1 MRVIWITLGLALG
14 PAVAMGLGRF
24 AYSILLPA
32 MRTDLGWSY
41 AQAGWMNTANA
52 GGYLA
57 GALMAPLLVG
67 RFGAA
72 RAFRGGLALLVPVLA
87 APVWFHGDAAL
98 LLWRAL
104 AGMAGG
110 VVYVA
115 GGLLAIGLAGEGMA
129 GVRVVGLFY
138 SGSGIG
144 LVVAGAVLPPLLA
157 ARGDGGWLAGWLVV
171 GLLALPCAALAAV
184 AALRA
189 ERPMAARPLPLRLGP
204 ALARSPWM
212 IAGYLLFGMGSIGY
226 MTFIYAAI
234 TAGGG
239 WTRGMTFWVLLGSA
253 SVAAPW
259 VWSGLLGRMRSGRA
273 FMLVLSVAGT
283 GTILPWMSDGLP
295 AIILSALCF
304 GGSFFMSVSVTSL
317 HIKRAYSSETGV
329 AAVSA
334 FTLAFGIGQLLGPPL
349 NGTLADHGVSLA
361 ASLLVSTAL
370 IVLGALIGGAQ
381 RDPWTK

>member
-52 GGYLA
+52 GGYLT

-72 RAFRGGLALLVPVLA
+72 RAFRDGLVVLVPVLA

-110 VVYVA
+110 VVYVT
-115 GGLLAIGLAGEGMA
+115 GGLLAIGLAGGGTA

-144 LVVAGAVLPPLLA
+144 LVVAGAALPPLLA
-157 ARGDGGWLAGWLVV
+157 VRGDGGWLAGWLVV

-189 ERPMAARPLPLRLGP
+189 ERPMATRALPLRLGP
-204 ALARSPWM
+204 ALVRSPWM
-212 IAGYLLFGMGSIGY
+212 IAGYMLFGMGSIGY

-234 TAGGG
+234 TVGGD

-273 FMLVLSVAGT
+273 FTLVLSVAGA
-283 GTILPWMSDGLP
+283 GTVLPWMSDGLL

-317 HIKRAYSSETGV
+317 HIKRAYSPETGV

-349 NGTLADHGVSLA
+349 NGTLADHGVPLA